1 MSQERLASALADRY
15 RLERELGAGG
25 MATVYLAED
34 LKHKRR
40 VAIKVLRPELAAVIG
55 AERFLVEIQT
65 TANLQHPHIL
75 PLHDSGEV
83 NGTVFYVMPFI
94 DGESLRDRL
103 QRQKQLPVVEAVRIA
118 SEVASALDYAHR
130 HGVIHRDIKPEN
142 ILLHDGQALVADF
155 GIALAASKT
164 EGSSRMTETG
174 MSLGTPHY
182 MSPEQAMGERDLD
195 ARTDIYAVGCV
206 LYEMLAGE
214 PPFTGPTPQAIV
226 AKVMT
231 TVPGQLTELR
241 STVPRN
247 VAAAVHTALQKLP
260 ADRFANARDLVSA
273 LNDASYGREGSAVG
287 GASSRSARA
296 PTLVLGGVAL
306 LATLAALWG
315 WFRPL
320 PPADAEVVRFGV
332 SVPTGNFGGF
342 NQHLAMSRDGR
353 SFAYIAPNERGT
365 LTLFVQRFDRLEPQP
380 VAEDVTAMGFAP
392 DGESM
397 AVLIRGKQL
406 VVVPSDGGAPRTL
419 LIGVD
424 QFSLL
429 DWSREGFVYY
439 TPEGGADGVWRIPAA
454 GGTAERVVGNDTVAT
469 EASGFNRPAPSVALP
484 GGKGLLVTYYRGP
497 GVESD
502 VAVVHLQTGHVTY
515 LVKGRAPRYAAG
527 HLLFVMANGTLM
539 AAPFDPSSMGLTG
552 PARSTGIVVAQGS
565 EGQAGYAVSEDGSV
579 IYSTPSAGRSLLA
592 WVDRSGNE
600 EVVDA
605 DLWREFNGVSLS
617 PDGQR
622 IAMGINDPGQSA
634 IWTYGL
640 EDRTMSRLTFDGTLT
655 WRPLWSGDGSRIAY
669 SSDRESPIQKR
680 ALWVQPSDGSGA
692 PQALVESE
700 RHAQEITWSTD
711 GRAIAY
717 REGFSDGTTLRDIYL
732 LRSGDDTTRRPFVA
746 TGADE
751 QNPKLSPD
759 GRWLAYVSNQS
770 GAYEVYVQPFPGG
783 PGRWQVSTGGG
794 TEPLWARD
802 GAELYYRSADRDL
815 VAVPI
820 QTGAGFTI
828 GARRVLFPTLRYHS
842 DPNGTSYDITPDGR
856 RFLMIKR
863 PVDQELVVVL
873 HWIQELRTP

>member
-1 MSQERLASALADRY
+1 
-15 RLERELGAGG
+15 
-25 MATVYLAED
+25 
-34 LKHKRR
+34 
-40 VAIKVLRPELAAVIG
+40 
-55 AERFLVEIQT
+55 
-65 TANLQHPHIL
+65 
-75 PLHDSGEV
+75 
-83 NGTVFYVMPFI
+83 
-94 DGESLRDRL
+94 
-103 QRQKQLPVVEAVRIA
+103 
-118 SEVASALDYAHR
+118 
-130 HGVIHRDIKPEN
+130 
-142 ILLHDGQALVADF
+142 
-155 GIALAASKT
+155 
-164 EGSSRMTETG
+164 
-174 MSLGTPHY
+174 
-182 MSPEQAMGERDLD
+182 
-195 ARTDIYAVGCV
+195 
-206 LYEMLAGE
+206 
-214 PPFTGPTPQAIV
+214 
-226 AKVMT
+226 
-231 TVPGQLTELR
+231 
-241 STVPRN
+241 
-247 VAAAVHTALQKLP
+247 
-260 ADRFANARDLVSA
+260 
-273 LNDASYGREGSAVG
+273 
-287 GASSRSARA
+287 
-296 PTLVLGGVAL
+296 
-306 LATLAALWG
+306 
-315 WFRPL
+315 
-320 PPADAEVVRFGV
+320 
-332 SVPTGNFGGF
+332 
-342 NQHLAMSRDGR
+342 
-353 SFAYIAPNERGT
+353 
-365 LTLFVQRFDRLEPQP
+365 
-380 VAEDVTAMGFAP
+380 
-392 DGESM
+392 
-397 AVLIRGKQL
+397 
-406 VVVPSDGGAPRTL
+406 
-419 LIGVD
+419 
-424 QFSLL
+424 
-429 DWSREGFVYY
+429 
-439 TPEGGADGVWRIPAA
+439 
-454 GGTAERVVGNDTVAT
+454 
-469 EASGFNRPAPSVALP
+469 
-484 GGKGLLVTYYRGP
+484 
-497 GVESD
+497 
-502 VAVVHLQTGHVTY
+502 
-515 LVKGRAPRYAAG
+515 
-527 HLLFVMANGTLM
+527 
-539 AAPFDPSSMGLTG
+539 
-552 PARSTGIVVAQGS
+552 
-565 EGQAGYAVSEDGSV
+565 V